1 MGFYTPVFLD
11 LHSYRITFL
20 LQPEVFTEALDD
32 VLYLLF
38 AFPPCTIKS
47 QTHYQTHT
55 VKLISINQM
64 EVDKVEYAIHTH
76 HKHTH
81 IHTHNLPSNND
92 YALLPNIKLTFI
104 SYTMMKALNVFH
116 LNTEKVHSQ

>member
-1 MGFYTPVFLD
+1 
-11 LHSYRITFL
+11 
-20 LQPEVFTEALDD
+20 
-32 VLYLLF
+32 
-38 AFPPCTIKS
+38 
-47 QTHYQTHT
+47 
-55 VKLISINQM
+55 M

-116 LNTEKVHSQ
+116 LNAEKVHSQ